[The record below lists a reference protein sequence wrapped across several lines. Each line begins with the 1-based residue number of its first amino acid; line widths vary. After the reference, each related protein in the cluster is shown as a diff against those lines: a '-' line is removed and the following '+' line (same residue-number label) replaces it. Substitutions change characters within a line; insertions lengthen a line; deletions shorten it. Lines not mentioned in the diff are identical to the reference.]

1 MLLRLGIA
9 FLGIVGFLF
18 AVQAWKPVFPYREGD
33 RLERGAVV
41 RVDFKKVNR
50 AETDRVRRESEAL
63 APYVFRLDPEPLKSI
78 PARLR
83 NHLAAVAEAKSVADL
98 APEVRLAFGLDAESV
113 GPEPTPVAAPEEE
126 PEQQEEAT
134 GESDTTGEPDTT
146 DEPDTT
152 GESETVVDSEP
163 TGDTGEDRA
172 ESSTGDAA
180 DVAASEEDTDSAA
193 EEAAAAEAAERSPE
207 NRFDTLRATIA
218 AESMVG
224 EQLDQIQNDFDSFL
238 EPLRTYGILDLDS
251 LDRDELFGN
260 PGAGISLD
268 QAIEI
273 VSEGTASGEDAE
285 PLTAIIADV
294 VLAETMKT
302 SGKLRNDL
310 LTFPRLSAMSTVLED
325 WMESQLPQTLR
336 YSSEETQDKR
346 RIARENAGEQFDPYS
361 AGQVLVEP
369 GTVLDAEMLTL
380 LRLEHE
386 AVGVASPMGNRV
398 VRGITAFLMFLVL
411 AVLFGAYLF
420 GSEPQ
425 IVENPTQLAVFLTL
439 CVSTVWLA
447 RLVSIDP
454 WRAEII
460 PLLAAVMILA
470 IAYDQVLATLCAFV
484 LSVVISLAT
493 VATLEHFVVLMVVS
507 VVAIVPLSGV
517 SSRSSLIK
525 TGFLVAFVYF
535 AVSWA
540 AGVLGQREDVHWAEW
555 GLVMNALRG
564 AGWCLV
570 CCYLVSGTLPFIE
583 SRFGIVTDISLL
595 ELSDISHPLLQE
607 LVRRAPGTYN
617 HSIAVATIGEAA
629 AEAIGANGLLLRVGA
644 YFHDIG
650 KMMKPEYFIE
660 NKAAGDGN
668 RHDSLAPAMSTL
680 IIIGPVKD
688 GIELAE
694 EHNLPRPIIDFI
706 EQHHGTTLVEYFFHE
721 ATRQADEDHK
731 SEAEE
736 ASFRYPGPK
745 PQTKEAGI
753 MMLTD
758 AVESASRTLSEP
770 TPKRIENLVHE
781 ITMKRL
787 HDGQFDE
794 CNLTLA
800 EIRTIEDA
808 LTKSLIA
815 IYHGRVKYPE
825 QRRDTA

>member
-1 MLLRLGIA
+1 M
-9 FLGIVGFLF
+9 GIVGFLF

-98 APEVRLAFGLDAESV
+98 APEVRIAFGLDAEPGKPDQKLATAV
-113 GPEPTPVAAPEEE
+113 PTDDPDAADDSLETD
-126 PEQQEEAT
+126 A
-134 GESDTTGEPDTT
+134 GSESSGEP
-146 DEPDTT
+146 
-152 GESETVVDSEP
+152 GA
-163 TGDTGEDRA
+163 DRA
-172 ESSTGDAA
+172 ENANEDAG
-180 DVAASEEDTDSAA
+180 DVAASDEDTD
-193 EEAAAAEAAERSPE
+193 AAAEAAAARSPE
-207 NRFDTLRATIA
+207 KRFDTLRATISA
-218 AESMVG
+218 DSMVG
-224 EQLDQIQNDFDSFL
+224 AQLDQIQDDFDSFL
-238 EPLRTYGILDLDS
+238 EPLRTYGILDLES

-260 PGAGISLD
+260 PGASISKD

-273 VSEGTASGEDAE
+273 VSEGTDGNDEDAE

-294 VLAETMKT
+294 VLAETMKS
-302 SGKLRNDL
+302 SGKLRNSL
-310 LTFPRLSAMSTVLED
+310 LTFPRLSAISTVLED

-346 RIARENAGEQFDPYS
+346 RVARENAGEQFDPYS

-386 AVGVASPMGNRV
+386 AVGVASPIANRV
-398 VRGITAFLMFLVL
+398 VRGLTAFLMFLVL
-411 AVLFGAYLF
+411 AFLFGAYLF

-425 IVENPTQLAVFLTL
+425 IVESPTQLAVFLTL

-447 RLVSIDP
+447 RLVSMDP

-507 VVAIVPLSGV
+507 VVAIVPLRGV

-525 TGFLVAFVYF
+525 TGFLVASVYF

-660 NKAAGDGN
+660 NKVAGDGN

-680 IIIGPVKD
+680 IIIGHVKD